1 MRRGHRTVKAKHPQV
16 KRPLRPLHPAGT
28 FATLQASHSRRH
40 TARETCALNPPH
52 WGRQTGHIP
61 LLSPKARKGLR
72 RPHSKTLPIFL
83 TVIHFPGVKV
93 LDNCLFQFSF
103 LNKSISNH
111 DLGRGS
117 QSVVLRVATL
127 IPLGICF
134 QHKCSSFTFHL
145 YFLETI

>member
-117 QSVVLRVATL
+117 QSVA
-127 IPLGICF
+127 PGP
-134 QHKCSSFTFHL
+134 SSWPPRSKHL
-145 YFLETI
+145 YNTT